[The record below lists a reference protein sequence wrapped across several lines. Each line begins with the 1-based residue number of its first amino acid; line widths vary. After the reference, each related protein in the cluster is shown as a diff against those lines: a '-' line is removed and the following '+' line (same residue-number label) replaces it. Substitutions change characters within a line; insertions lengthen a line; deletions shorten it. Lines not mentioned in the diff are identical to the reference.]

1 MEKSKKYFLSEDSQL
16 DSDSAPFAVS
26 ANAWVNAE
34 NVRTKSTDKGVTG
47 TVVDKGSVIHLVQ
60 YLMQSMLHSLQE
72 LGCRSIQELHK
83 GIYEG
88 TLRFEMRSP
97 SAQAEGTVHSLYSFK
112 EPHLGLLR
120 GR

>member
-1 MEKSKKYFLSEDSQL
+1 MASHEAMEKGGGKRYLAVEDRIKVAQ
-16 DSDSAPFAVS
+16 
-26 ANAWVNAE
+26 
-34 NVRTKSTDKGVTG
+34 GVTG

-60 YLMQSMLHSLQE
+60 YLMQSLLHSLQE

-97 SAQAEGTVHSLYSFK
+97 SAQSEGTVHSLYSFK